1 MLSDTRFIAA
11 VDGTPI
17 AWREIGTG
25 RPLLLVHGYFA
36 GAHANWIR
44 PGHAAALARAGSRVI
59 MPDLRGH
66 GESGRPHDPS
76 AYPRDVLA
84 HDMQTLV
91 ATLALREYDIAG
103 YSLGARVVVRMLA
116 NGASPRR
123 VILGGTGLEGIV
135 AAESQAAHFR
145 HVLDQ
150 IGRHPPGSK
159 AWLAEGFLRAN
170 KGDPAA
176 MRLVVDTI
184 ASTPLDTL
192 ATFRC
197 PILVICGEDDN
208 ENGSATALAEAV
220 PTGHYRRIP
229 GDHLGAATRP
239 ELASTI
245 AAFVAR

>member
-36 GAHANWIR
+36 GADANWVR
-44 PGHAAALARAGSRVI
+44 PGHAAALARAGARVI

-84 HDMQTLV
+84 HDMQALV
-91 ATLALREYDIAG
+91 AALALRDYDIAG
-103 YSLGARVVVRMLA
+103 YSLGARVVVRMIA

-123 VILGGTGLEGIV
+123 VVLGGTGLEGII
-135 AAESQAAHFR
+135 AAESRAAYFR
-145 HVLDQ
+145 HVLDHL
-150 IGRHPPGSK
+150 GRHPPGSK

-170 KGDPAA
+170 KGDPVA

-184 ASTPLDTL
+184 VSTPLETL
-192 ATFRC
+192 ATFLC
-197 PILVICGEDDN
+197 PILVVCGEDDS
-208 ENGSATALAEAV
+208 ENGSATALADAV
-220 PTGHYRRIP
+220 PDGHHRAIA
-229 GDHLGAATRP
+229 GDHIGAATRP
-239 ELASTI
+239 ELASAI
-245 AAFVAR
+245 AAFLAD